1 MPSTT
6 EQLRDL
12 VTAGVHDHVYPG
24 AVWAVGDATGTIDRG
39 ATGLLDP
46 AHSDEPMGPDT
57 VFDAA
62 SLTKIVAVWTTIGAL
77 WQDDHLDLDE
87 PLGEFW
93 PDVAEHPLG
102 GVTAHQLLTHTA
114 GLPLRAQLKNLYG
127 TDPDAIRS
135 GVLREALHRE
145 PGQAVEYTDRAALI
159 LGYLAEY
166 LSGEPLDHLATDRVW
181 GPLGMRE
188 TRYGPL
194 PTELVA
200 RCAPTELDD
209 ETGTHL
215 KGIAHDF
222 SARLLGGVS
231 GIAGAFSTLDDL
243 TKLLRYLLDPA
254 TAATPAGFGPEW
266 TRESLNVH
274 TGDLEPARGLFWH
287 PAPGTDPA
295 DQSWTHYG
303 FTGTAIWLNPKQ
315 NRWAALLTNKLY
327 YTRDREPLAHVRDQ
341 FREIVFG

>member
-1 MPSTT
+1 
-6 EQLRDL
+6 
-12 VTAGVHDHVYPG
+12 
-24 AVWAVGDATGTIDRG
+24 
-39 ATGLLDP
+39 
-46 AHSDEPMGPDT
+46 
-57 VFDAA
+57 
-62 SLTKIVAVWTTIGAL
+62 
-77 WQDDHLDLDE
+77 
-87 PLGEFW
+87 
-93 PDVAEHPLG
+93 
-102 GVTAHQLLTHTA
+102 
-114 GLPLRAQLKNLYG
+114 
-127 TDPDAIRS
+127 
-135 GVLREALHRE
+135 
-145 PGQAVEYTDRAALI
+145 VEYTDRAALI
-159 LGYLAEY
+159 LGYLSEH
-166 LSGEPLDHLATDRVW
+166 LGGEPLDRLATDRVW

-188 TRYGPL
+188 THYGPL
-194 PTELVA
+194 PTALVA

-243 TKLLRYLLDPA
+243 TKLLRYLLDPDVA
-254 TAATPAGFGPEW
+254 KTPPGFGPEW
-266 TRESLNVH
+266 RRESLNIH
-274 TGDLEPARGLFWH
+274 TGGLEPARDLFWH

-315 NRWAALLTNKLY
+315 NRWAVLLTNKLY